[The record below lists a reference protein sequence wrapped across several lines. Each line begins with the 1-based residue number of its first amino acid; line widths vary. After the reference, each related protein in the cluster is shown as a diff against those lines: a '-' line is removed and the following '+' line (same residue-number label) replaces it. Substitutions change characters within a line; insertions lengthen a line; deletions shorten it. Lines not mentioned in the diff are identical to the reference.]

1 MSSSSATGSESSAA
15 DQHKGTNPA
24 WFSAIMGTAGTAAVL
39 ALDPLPNLDFSNV
52 ANTLA
57 WILLGLSGLA
67 FPILLVQ
74 FLRTSRTPWQDMAS
88 PEVGPAFATIPGA
101 MLVLMVALSILVQLR
116 SLPDWAWWLV
126 LVWTS
131 LGALLAILV
140 TVRLF
145 VAAFADDSF
154 PVRHLS
160 GMWFVPETALMLA
173 GIVLGRMAVS
183 GLGNPIYSLIFA
195 AIALVGAGVLL
206 FALTAAVFFTRLIL
220 HPHVRA
226 NGAPAMWIML
236 SPLSIS
242 ILAMQQVGLEAE
254 VLKDKAGK
262 ESAAFLDLLAVLLW
276 GFSLWWV
283 LAAAA
288 ITWGSRTRAFTHSLA
303 DWSYVFPLAG
313 LSLATIE
320 LSQVWDALPLQWLG
334 AIFALILF
342 AVWLT
347 IAADTLRRRGRQP
360 AVALD

>member
-1 MSSSSATGSESSAA
+1 MSSSSSTSGADSAA
-15 DQHKGTNPA
+15 GEHSGTNPA

-39 ALDPLPNLDFSNV
+39 ALDPLPSVDLAAIS
-52 ANTLA
+52 TSLA
-57 WILLGLSGLA
+57 WILLGLSGIA
-67 FPILLVQ
+67 FPILLAQ
-74 FLRTSRTPWQDMAS
+74 FMRTSRTPWQDMAS
-88 PEVGPAFATIPGA
+88 PQVGPAYATIPGA
-101 MLVLMVALSILVQLR
+101 MLVLMVALSILLDLGT
-116 SLPDWAWWLV
+116 LPVWAWWLV
-126 LVWTS
+126 LVWTAV
-131 LGALLAILV
+131 GAILAVVV

-154 PVRHLS
+154 PVQHLS

-183 GLGNPIYSLIFA
+183 GLDEPINSLIFA

-242 ILAMQQVGLEAE
+242 ILAMQQVSLEAE
-254 VLKDKAGK
+254 ILNSEAGR

-288 ITWGSRTRAFTHSLA
+288 ITWGSRAGAFTHSPA

-320 LSQVWDALPLQWLG
+320 LSRLWDALPLQWLG
-334 AIFALILF
+334 ATFAILLF
-342 AVWLT
+342 AVWIT
-347 IAADTLRRRGRQP
+347 VTTDTLRQRGRSR
-360 AVALD
+360 ALATD

>member
-1 MSSSSATGSESSAA
+1 
-15 DQHKGTNPA
+15 
-24 WFSAIMGTAGTAAVL
+24 MGTAGTAAVL
-39 ALDPLPNLDFSNV
+39 ALDPLPSVDLV
-52 ANTLA
+52 AISTSVA
-57 WILLGLSGLA
+57 WILLGLSGIA
-67 FPILLVQ
+67 FPILLD
-74 FLRTSRTPWQDMAS
+74 LGT
-88 PEVGPAFATIPGA
+88 
-101 MLVLMVALSILVQLR
+101 
-116 SLPDWAWWLV
+116 LPVWAWWLV
-126 LVWTS
+126 LVWTAV
-131 LGALLAILV
+131 GAILAVVV

-154 PVRHLS
+154 PVQHLS

-183 GLGNPIYSLIFA
+183 GLDDPIASLMFA

-242 ILAMQQVGLEAE
+242 ILAMQQQVSLEAE
-254 VLKDKAGK
+254 ILNSEAGR

-288 ITWGSRTRAFTHSLA
+288 ITWGSRSGAFTHSPA

-320 LSQVWDALPLQWLG
+320 LSRLWEVLALQWLG
-334 AIFALILF
+334 AAFAILLF
-342 AVWLT
+342 AVWIT
-347 IAADTLRRRGRQP
+347 IAADTLRHRGRSRAP
-360 AVALD
+360 AAG

>member
-1 MSSSSATGSESSAA
+1 
-15 DQHKGTNPA
+15 
-24 WFSAIMGTAGTAAVL
+24 MGTAGTAAVL
-39 ALDPLPNLDFSNV
+39 ALDPLPSVDLV
-52 ANTLA
+52 AISTSLA
-57 WILLGLSGLA
+57 WILLGLSGIA
-67 FPILLVQ
+67 FPILLAQ

-88 PEVGPAFATIPGA
+88 PQVGPAYATIPGA
-101 MLVLMVALSILVQLR
+101 MLVLMVALSVLLDLGTLQA
-116 SLPDWAWWLV
+116 WAWWLV
-126 LVWTS
+126 LVWTAV
-131 LGALLAILV
+131 GAILAVVV

-154 PVRHLS
+154 PVQHLS

-183 GLGNPIYSLIFA
+183 GLDNPIASLIFA

-242 ILAMQQVGLEAE
+242 ILAMQQVSLEAE
-254 VLKDKAGK
+254 ILNSEAGR

-288 ITWGSRTRAFTHSLA
+288 ITWGSRAGAFTHSPA

-320 LSQVWDALPLQWLG
+320 LSRLWKVLPLQWLG
-334 AIFALILF
+334 AAFAILLF
-342 AVWLT
+342 AVW
-347 IAADTLRRRGRQP
+347 IAITADTLRNSRGSRTL
-360 AVALD
+360 AAD